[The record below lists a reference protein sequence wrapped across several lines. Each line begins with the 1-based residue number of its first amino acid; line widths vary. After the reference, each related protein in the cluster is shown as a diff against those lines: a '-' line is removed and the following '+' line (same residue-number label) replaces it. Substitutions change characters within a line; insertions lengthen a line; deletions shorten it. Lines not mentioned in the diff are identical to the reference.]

1 MIAICLGIAAALAW
15 GLHDF
20 FVRTVSQNSGIFAS
34 IITVFGTG
42 VVILGACVVAFG
54 NPVIM
59 TPLSYQLSIASR
71 ISFAI
76 AGVAVYMAFAIG
88 PVSLVAPIFG
98 AYPILSVGWA
108 AVSGTPVS
116 GLQWL
121 AVLTVVAGVAG
132 IAALSSDTNHA
143 ASRTKAIFW
152 AATAAIGFAA
162 TFAFSQAAV
171 VVGDELTSML
181 TTRIVAF
188 GCVLAL
194 ALAAHQP
201 VKPKRAQI
209 PLLVGMGWLDMLAL
223 GFVAIAGLW
232 PHQEY
237 AAVTSSVFGIV
248 TVILAWAILKEPM
261 RPAHWICVC
270 LTFIGILALG
280 ALP

>member
-1 MIAICLGIAAALAW
+1 
-15 GLHDF
+15 
-20 FVRTVSQNSGIFAS
+20 
-34 IITVFGTG
+34 
-42 VVILGACVVAFG
+42 
-54 NPVIM
+54 
-59 TPLSYQLSIASR
+59 
-71 ISFAI
+71 
-76 AGVAVYMAFAIG
+76 MAFSIG

-280 ALP
+280 VLR